1 MMQAH
6 AAGLSR
12 NAVLRALGVTPLRL
26 RFAEPSR
33 DSDPILGA
41 TDAAPMADAGAR
53 RFDRRIALAPSR
65 EETDRPELS
74 ALYAKIG
81 EAVASLGLQCVRLAD
96 AESDPRVRVLA
107 FGDVALPPDIAAER
121 VLRVDALA
129 VLQTDRERKRG
140 LWDALQRLP
149 QDGA

>member
-1 MMQAH
+1 MEGN
-6 AAGLSR
+6 AAGWSR

-33 DSDPILGA
+33 ESDPILGA
-41 TDAAPMADAGAR
+41 ADAAPMADTGAG
-53 RFDRRIALAPSR
+53 RFDRRIALAPLR

-96 AESDPRVRVLA
+96 AESDPCVRVLA
-107 FGDVALPPDIAAER
+107 FGDVALPPGIAAER

-129 VLQTDRERKRG
+129 VLHVDRVRKRS
-140 LWDALQRLP
+140 LWDALQRLT